1 MIFEGEN
8 SDEEEN
14 TRHKILTRNK
24 ILRFTSKFHH
34 NYANGL
40 TEFDDKSKKNT
51 LYLKK
56 NFIQLFLLFYFLK
69 SYFFPHE
76 AKFFVLQEFIK
87 D

>member
-1 MIFEGEN
+1 MKCMIFEEEN

-34 NYANGL
+34 NYAKGL

-51 LYLKK
+51 LY
-56 NFIQLFLLFYFLK
+56 F
-69 SYFFPHE
+69 
-76 AKFFVLQEFIK
+76 
-87 D
+87 

>member
-1 MIFEGEN
+1 MIFEEEN

-34 NYANGL
+34 NYAKGL
-40 TEFDDKSKKNT
+40 TEFDDKSKKT
-51 LYLKK
+51 HYIFKI
-56 NFIQLFLLFYFLK
+56 FYTTIFAFFFFEILFC
-69 SYFFPHE
+69 PHE

-87 D
+87 V